1 MSATGQTPEGAHDA
15 RHLQDAGREPEDVP
29 ARGSDAAS
37 RAASDVSRHADDTPQ
52 VALERG
58 EDLAEAARERAEQ
71 AGEKAK
77 DAGAA
82 QGSGLA
88 RAIRHAADD
97 LDESSPAIAG
107 HVRAAADSVE
117 GVAEALRSQSVGDL
131 IGKAGAFAQRQPV
144 AFFGVALLA
153 GFAAARFAMSSNTST
168 PTSEPGGR
176 DDER

>member
-1 MSATGQTPEGAHDA
+1 MSTTGQTPEGADDA
-15 RHLQDAGREPEDVP
+15 QRLQDAGREPEDVA
-29 ARGSDAAS
+29 ARADGSPS
-37 RAASDVSRHADDTPQ
+37 RAASHLSGHADDTVQ
-52 VALERG
+52 AAQERG

-71 AGEKAK
+71 IGEKAK
-77 DAGAA
+77 GAGAA

-88 RAIRHAADD
+88 RAIRHAAED

-144 AFFGVALLA
+144 AFFGAAMLA
-153 GFAAARFAMSSNTST
+153 GFAAARFAMSSTTST
-168 PTSEPGGR
+168 PTSGSGGR

>member
-1 MSATGQTPEGAHDA
+1 MSPTGQTPEGAHDA

-29 ARGSDAAS
+29 ARAGDAAS
-37 RAASDVSRHADDTPQ
+37 RAASDLSRHADD
-52 VALERG
+52 E
-58 EDLAEAARERAEQ
+58 ELAEAARERAEQ
-71 AGEKAK
+71 VGEKAK

-153 GFAAARFAMSSNTST
+153 GFAASRFAMSSNTST